1 MNKFARFIAP
11 AKRAGVAVLAATGS
25 ALALAQSAP
34 TVPDATAS
42 LTSLGTNANGY
53 SVPMFALALVA
64 TGIMV
69 GVKWIKRGKSAA

>member
-11 AKRAGVAVLAATGS
+11 AKRAGVAVLAAAGS
-25 ALALAQSAP
+25 ALAMAD
-34 TVPDATAS
+34 TVTIPDATAS
-42 LTSLGTNANGY
+42 LTQLQSNASGY
-53 SVPMFALALVA
+53 STPLFALALVA

>member
-1 MNKFARFIAP
+1 MNKFARFIPA
-11 AKRAGVAVLAATGS
+11 AKRIGAAGVAAAAS
-25 ALALAQSAP
+25 AASFADTV

-42 LTSLGTNANGY
+42 LTSLGTNAGNY
-53 SVPMFALALVA
+53 ATPMFALAVVA

>member
-11 AKRAGVAVLAATGS
+11 AKRAGVAVMAAAGS
-25 ALALAQSAP
+25 ALAMAD
-34 TVPDATAS
+34 TVTIPDATAS
-42 LTSLGTNANGY
+42 LTQLQGNASGY
-53 SVPMFALALVA
+53 STPLFALALVA